1 MSREDKIERRRR
13 EREARSASQSKS
25 MFRKRVTIIGGG
37 AVVVVSLL
45 VAWNVGLFGVSADS
59 HPYGAFAQCL
69 TDNKVTMYGT
79 DWCPNCQ
86 NQKKMFESAFK
97 KIDYVNCDFNQ
108 QVCNAQ
114 GVEGYPTWKIGNTL
128 IGAGVQTFD
137 ALAEASGCE
146 LPEGL

>member
-1 MSREDKIERRRR
+1 MSRE
-13 EREARSASQSKS
+13 
-25 MFRKRVTIIGGG
+25 RVAMIGGG

-45 VAWNVGLFGVSADS
+45 VGWNIGVFGSSTES

-86 NQKKMFESAFK
+86 NQKKMFETAFK

-114 GVEGYPTWKIGNTL
+114 GVEGYPTWKINGKL
-128 IGAGVQTFD
+128 IGAGVQTFST
-137 ALAEASGCE
+137 LATAANCE
-146 LPEGL
+146 LPEGV